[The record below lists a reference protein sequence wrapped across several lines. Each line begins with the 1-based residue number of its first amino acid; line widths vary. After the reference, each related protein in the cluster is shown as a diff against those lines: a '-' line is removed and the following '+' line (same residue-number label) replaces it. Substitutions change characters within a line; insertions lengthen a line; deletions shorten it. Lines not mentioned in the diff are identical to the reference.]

1 MTEVPI
7 KEIAFGRTGD
17 KGDISNVGIVPY
29 RGQDYELLC
38 QEMTAEFVGSVYG
51 DVVKGRVERY
61 EYPGIKALNFVMYQA
76 LDGGVSRSLAIDTHG
91 KSLHAVLLD
100 ATLDLPE
107 EYEPPEENNGQKVW
121 TRK

>member
-29 RGQDYELLC
+29 RGEDYELLC
-38 QEMTAEFVGSVYG
+38 EKLTAEFVGSVYE
-51 DVVKGRVERY
+51 DVVEDRVERY

-76 LDGGVSRSLAIDTHG
+76 LDGGVSRSLALDTHG
-91 KSLHAVLLD
+91 KSMHAVLLD
-100 ATLDLPE
+100 VTLDLPE
-107 EYEPPEENNGQKVW
+107 EYQPPAECDGQKVW
-121 TRK
+121 TRE